1 MSNKT
6 HSSNHDEMMSEHH
19 HNHEMMD
26 MEHENHEMHNMHNMD
41 NMHDMHDMDNMDM
54 MNHGGHMMHMG
65 DMSKKLKVAIILMIP
80 LLLISPIAGFTILK
94 FPGSEI
100 LQLILGTI
108 IFFYSGTPFFSGAKG
123 ELKSRKPAM
132 MMLITMG
139 ITVAYAYSVY
149 ATIMSLNGH
158 MGMNFWF
165 ELATLI
171 VIMLIGHLIE
181 MKAIMG
187 AGDALKDLASL
198 VPKKAHLKSGKDVEL
213 SELKVGDL
221 LLVKENEKIPADG
234 LILSEALVDESMI
247 TGESR
252 AVNKKTNDLV
262 YGGSLNQNQPFEM
275 KVTTLGKDSFLNQV
289 AELVKKAQ
297 AQKSNLE
304 NMADRVA
311 GYLFYAALIVGIFS
325 LVFWTIS
332 SNFSFALLL
341 AVSVFVIAC
350 PHALGLAVPLVVSR
364 LTSISAKNG
373 LLIQNRTS
381 LEKINTI
388 KYALMDKT
396 GTLTDGK
403 FIVRNVIDFTD
414 ETDILQIMAALEGSS
429 THPIAQ
435 SIVSAAKPLENL
447 KVEAVENI
455 PGVGIKGQVNQ
466 NFYQIVNYKYLRE
479 NQLSYDEKKIAQ
491 YLDLGLTVSFLIN
504 EQQDVLGFIALG
516 DSPKADAKAFINGLL
531 AQGITPVMLTGD
543 NKETAQKIASALN
556 IPEFRAEL
564 KPEDKAEIVK
574 EYQKKAGVLFIGD
587 GVNDSPALAT
597 ATIGF
602 AIGAGTSVAISTA
615 DVVLVN
621 SNPSDVLD
629 MINIS
634 KRMLRKMK
642 QNLWFGAGYNIIAI
656 PVAAGILYP
665 FTGIYI
671 DPLIAAVLMSI
682 STVIV
687 SINAMGLRYDK
698 K

>member
-19 HNHEMMD
+19 HNHEIMD

-41 NMHDMHDMDNMDM
+41 NMHDMDNMDM

-234 LILSEALVDESMI
+234 LILSQALVDESMI

-311 GYLFYAALIVGIFS
+311 GYLFYAALIV
-325 LVFWTIS
+325 VS
-332 SNFSFALLL
+332 S
-341 AVSVFVIAC
+341 
-350 PHALGLAVPLVVSR
+350 H
-364 LTSISAKNG
+364 
-373 LLIQNRTS
+373 
-381 LEKINTI
+381 
-388 KYALMDKT
+388 
-396 GTLTDGK
+396 
-403 FIVRNVIDFTD
+403 
-414 ETDILQIMAALEGSS
+414 
-429 THPIAQ
+429 
-435 SIVSAAKPLENL
+435 
-447 KVEAVENI
+447 
-455 PGVGIKGQVNQ
+455 
-466 NFYQIVNYKYLRE
+466 
-479 NQLSYDEKKIAQ
+479 
-491 YLDLGLTVSFLIN
+491 
-504 EQQDVLGFIALG
+504 
-516 DSPKADAKAFINGLL
+516 
-531 AQGITPVMLTGD
+531 
-543 NKETAQKIASALN
+543 
-556 IPEFRAEL
+556 
-564 KPEDKAEIVK
+564 
-574 EYQKKAGVLFIGD
+574 
-587 GVNDSPALAT
+587 
-597 ATIGF
+597 
-602 AIGAGTSVAISTA
+602 
-615 DVVLVN
+615 
-621 SNPSDVLD
+621 
-629 MINIS
+629 
-634 KRMLRKMK
+634 
-642 QNLWFGAGYNIIAI
+642 
-656 PVAAGILYP
+656 
-665 FTGIYI
+665 
-671 DPLIAAVLMSI
+671 
-682 STVIV
+682 
-687 SINAMGLRYDK
+687 
-698 K
+698 

>member
-19 HNHEMMD
+19 HNHEIMD

-234 LILSEALVDESMI
+234 LILSQALVDESMI